1 MGDSWIVDGYQEIR
15 VKVVKKWY
23 FIPVTKK
30 NITREDDGWFRYDY
44 KTNNRNKNYA
54 IVDIKPSY

>member
-1 MGDSWIVDGYQEIR
+1 MNAYS
-15 VKVVKKWY
+15 KKKGQY
-23 FIPVTKK
+23 Y
-30 NITREDDGWFRYDY
+30 NEEYDGWFRYDY